1 MSLVVYLVKEM
12 IAEIFI
18 ALITYAA
25 VRILTDYLLGK
36 FERNCEN
43 EKN

>member
-1 MSLVVYLVKEM
+1 MYLVKEM
-12 IAEIFI
+12 IAELFI
-18 ALITYAA
+18 VLITYAV

-43 EKN
+43 GKD